1 MRSVLLIYSDILQKK
16 EMKERKMQKC
26 FEKVRDR
33 APRVHNI
40 TNYVTVNDVANIV
53 LACGGNPIMS
63 DAPEEVE
70 EVTSVCDSLNLNL
83 GTLHREKLISML
95 KAGKKAKELEHPVVF
110 DPVGVGASSFRMNAA
125 QQIMEEVRPTLIR
138 GNVSEIRA
146 LAWGSRSRSGVDA
159 ELQELVTEENLS
171 QMISSVKRFAQEC
184 GAIIVMT
191 GAIDL
196 VTDGVQCFVIRNGRT
211 EMSRITGTGCQL
223 SGALAAFLAANP
235 EQKVLAA
242 AAATSM
248 LGTAGEIAWEYLQPY
263 EGNASYRNRII
274 DAVYHMDGEQL
285 EKRANYEIR

>member
-1 MRSVLLIYSDILQKK
+1 MQ
-16 EMKERKMQKC
+16 EEKMQKC
-26 FEKVRDR
+26 LEKVRDM

-70 EVTSVCDSLNLNL
+70 EVTSICDSLNLNL

-95 KAGKKAKELEHPVVF
+95 KAGKKAKELGHPVVF
-110 DPVGVGASSFRMNAA
+110 DPVGVGASSFRMSAA

-146 LAWGSRSRSGVDA
+146 LARGRRNRSGVDA
-159 ELQELVTEENLS
+159 ELKELVTEENLS
-171 QMISSVKRFAQEC
+171 QMVSSVKRFAQEC
-184 GAIIVMT
+184 NAIIVMT

-196 VTDGVQCFVIRNGRT
+196 VSDGVQCFIIRNGRT

-223 SGALAAFLAANP
+223 SGVLATFLAANP

-248 LGTAGEIAWEYLQPY
+248 LGAAGEIAWEYLQPY

-274 DAVYHMDGEQL
+274 DAVYHMNGEQL
-285 EKRANYEIR
+285 EERANYEIR

>member
-1 MRSVLLIYSDILQKK
+1 MQ
-16 EMKERKMQKC
+16 ERKMQKC
-26 FEKVRDR
+26 LERVRNK

-70 EVTSVCDSLNLNL
+70 EVTSICDSLNLNL

-95 KAGKKAKELEHPVVF
+95 KAGKRAKELGHPVVF
-110 DPVGVGASSFRMNAA
+110 DPVGVGASNFRMNAA
-125 QQIMEEVRPTLIR
+125 QKIMEEVHPTLIR

-146 LAWGSRSRSGVDA
+146 LAKGSRTRSGVDA
-159 ELQELVTEENLS
+159 ELKELVTEENLQ
-171 QMISSVKRFAQEC
+171 QMIKSVKSFAKEC
-184 GAIIVMT
+184 KAIIVMT

-196 VTDGVQCFVIRNGRT
+196 VADEERCFVIRNGRQ

-223 SGALAAFLAANP
+223 SGILATFLAANP

-248 LGTAGEIAWEYLQPY
+248 LGAAGEIAWEYLQSY

-274 DAVYHMDGEQL
+274 DAVYHMDGKQL
-285 EKRANYEIR
+285 EEKANYEIW